1 MTGSTSVLQS
11 FLEDL
16 RDVVAASRHPE
27 TLPGVAERLAEALAE
42 AGLPVDRLQLPL
54 SALFGLKHPLY
65 LGIILTW
72 VRGKGST
79 AWLRPI
85 RKNQEAEARRLLAKS
100 PFGPLV
106 AGDCTEVRHR
116 VGEPGW
122 CALPALRPL
131 EDDGF
136 VDYLATVAE
145 LPDGARQ
152 VISIATRMEG
162 GFGPDVQ
169 ERLRLLKSP
178 LALALYAIYQAQ
190 LAQQVAT
197 TYLGQRTGS
206 LVLDGQMGRGRSASL
221 RAGIAFLDIRGFT
234 ALSHELGVEGIVPLL
249 NAVFEAIDE
258 AVRPLGGEILKL
270 IGDAA
275 LVVFPLEEEADSNLL
290 AILRSLLDAGQ
301 SAWDATAELGQPLR
315 LGCGFHTGDVLYG
328 NVGSRSRHDFT
339 VMGPAVNLASR
350 LETLTKSLS
359 ADLVISHKVAHAC
372 RHSCGGPAGAEEALD
387 ASVRSYD
394 AVSVPGVPEPLR
406 VWTVN
411 RRRSDEEER
420 EG

>member
-1 MTGSTSVLQS
+1 MSGSTQVLQG
-11 FLEDL
+11 FLDDL
-16 RDVVAASRHPE
+16 RKVVAASRHPE
-27 TLPGVAERLAEALAE
+27 TLPGVAERLAEALAD

-65 LGIILTW
+65 FGIILTW

-85 RKNQEAEARRLLAKS
+85 RANQEEEARRLLAKS

-106 AGDCTEVRHR
+106 AGDCSAVRHR
-116 VGEPGW
+116 VGEESW
-122 CALPALRPL
+122 SALSALRPL
-131 EDDGF
+131 EEDGF
-136 VDYLATVAE
+136 VDYLATVTE

-152 VISIATRMEG
+152 VISIATRADG
-162 GFGPDVQ
+162 GFAADVE
-169 ERLRLLKSP
+169 ERLRLLSP
-178 LALALYAIYQAQ
+178 SLALALYGIYQAQ

-221 RAGIAFLDIRGFT
+221 RAGIGFLDIRGFT
-234 ALSHELGVEGIVPLL
+234 SLSHELGVEGIVPLL

-258 AVRPLGGEILKL
+258 AIRPLGGEILKL

-275 LVVFPLEEEADSNLL
+275 LVVFPLDEGGDSNLL
-290 AILRSLLDAGQ
+290 AILRSLLDASQ
-301 SAWDATAELGQPLR
+301 AAWDATEALGQPLR
-315 LGCGFHTGDVLYG
+315 LGAGFHIGEVLYG
-328 NVGSRSRHDFT
+328 NVGSKSRHDFT
-339 VMGPAVNLASR
+339 VMGPAVNLSSR
-350 LETLTKSLS
+350 LESLTKSLS
-359 ADLVISHKVAHAC
+359 ADLVISHAVAEAC
-372 RHSCGGPAGAEEALD
+372 RDSCGGPAGAEEALD
-387 ASVRSYD
+387 AAVRSFD
-394 AVSVPGVPEPLR
+394 AVTVRGVPEPLR

-411 RRRSDEEER
+411 RRRLP

>member
-1 MTGSTSVLQS
+1 
-11 FLEDL
+11 
-16 RDVVAASRHPE
+16 
-27 TLPGVAERLAEALAE
+27 
-42 AGLPVDRLQLPL
+42 
-54 SALFGLKHPLY
+54 
-65 LGIILTW
+65 
-72 VRGKGST
+72 
-79 AWLRPI
+79 
-85 RKNQEAEARRLLAKS
+85 
-100 PFGPLV
+100 
-106 AGDCTEVRHR
+106 
-116 VGEPGW
+116 
-122 CALPALRPL
+122 
-131 EDDGF
+131 
-136 VDYLATVAE
+136 
-145 LPDGARQ
+145 
-152 VISIATRMEG
+152 MEG